1 MHQDRQAGRRLDAQ
15 RGGDV
20 KDTVDSRALK
30 IAAEIMQAAGL
41 CRHES
46 PMKCKKI
53 YVDGNVCSKCIKAW
67 LIAKA
72 KKELK
77 KEDPDGLDN
86 QSNPAPEL

>member
-1 MHQDRQAGRRLDAQ
+1 M
-15 RGGDV
+15 

-46 PMKCKKI
+46 PMECKRI
-53 YVDGNVCSKCIKAW
+53 HVDGKICSRCLKSW

-77 KEDPDGLDN
+77 KEDP
-86 QSNPAPEL
+86 AR